1 MYNNINEA
9 ARAHIAKLVA
19 AGFTDPGYSSQIA
32 DTLMQISNMYESTL
46 DSSAKASLPKVEN
59 YNSIPDVLFRC
70 LEAAR
75 IAGASEPSPTLET
88 FTVYAD
94 TAVGTYTA
102 PEGKAYDKVVVS
114 AGNTPA
120 E

>member
-1 MYNNINEA
+1 MYNSINEA
-9 ARAHIAKLVA
+9 ARAHIAKLVSV
-19 AGFTDPGYSSQIA
+19 GFTDPGYSSQIA

-46 DSSAKASLPKVEN
+46 SAQDKAALPKVEN

-75 IAGASEPSPTLET
+75 ISGSAEPSPALET

-94 TAVGTYTA
+94 TPVGTYNA
-102 PEGKAYDKVVVS
+102 PDGKAYNKVIVS
-114 AGNTPA
+114 AGNTPTP
-120 E
+120 